1 LSLLWSWRSHQSC
14 LFLFKFTCCDM
25 LIVSKTKYINMINVQ
40 PQLIIKTLLRSK
52 NPPYFMYKLL
62 TS

>member
-1 LSLLWSWRSHQSC
+1 
-14 LFLFKFTCCDM
+14 M
-25 LIVSKTKYINMINVQ
+25 LIVSKTKYISMINGQ